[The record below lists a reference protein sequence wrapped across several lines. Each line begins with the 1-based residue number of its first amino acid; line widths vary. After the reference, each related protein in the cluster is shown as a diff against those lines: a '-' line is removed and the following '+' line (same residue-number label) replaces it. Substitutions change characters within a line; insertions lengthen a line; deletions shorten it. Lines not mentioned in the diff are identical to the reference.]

1 VFFLIVISMCRLF
14 LLEDG
19 AMMKRLLVIVVV
31 ALMAAPSFGQLA
43 GYWNFDE
50 GTGTTVADSSGKGN
64 PGVLQ
69 KNGGDLPVWIT
80 GHNGTG
86 GALRFN
92 TTTTSNADS
101 DWVFVDIN
109 NLDAAAHLGGAFTIS
124 MWVRSDQSDDWV
136 LRVPTGDWRR
146 LIYTNAYD
154 IELAL
159 NPDTETSDD
168 YDGWDYFNSDLTS
181 AWYQIPFPNY
191 WEDSGQNYTGLWY
204 HLAVTYDG
212 NYLKKY
218 VNGYLVFAVGAP
230 TSPLATATSKLYI
243 AAMGLPNEPN
253 GSGYFAGDLD
263 DVAIWAGSYLPASE
277 IVKLANGDATPLT
290 VADHAPEA
298 PLPPVNYTLE
308 SDMSWN
314 QGGWRTLWSPAF
326 QWDISL
332 SSNTAKTV
340 WMAEAWW
347 WSGSVL
353 TPGARTAVW
362 DWMKWWP
369 EILDDNTIYVPDTY
383 PDMNV
388 ATHGMEWVSSS
399 WSGRDPTIAV
409 FAAYITPGIAIC
421 ENSWGFT
428 PYDPSPTRSWAHED
442 KPYFKS
448 YARVA
453 GVHAQGAKFR
463 VRVYT
468 YGHALAFWE
477 PLVDPNV
484 LTLIGELEMPL
495 SGVDYQWQEFKFL
508 LPKQGNEGGSTK
520 PKLVPQHWFEAS
532 VVGGDANTM
541 LYIDEFSPI
550 SDQYAT
556 YFYDVNNKIIGW
568 RGYLDGDLNKDSFV
582 DYGDLELLA
591 NEWVDNNSLDPRSG
605 GLLTNGDFSADA
617 AAVGTADDA
626 NKVMNPTGWS
636 FSGTGNYG
644 LWRTAKR
651 GGLNYT
657 NWTEAGTIVPI
668 GGDISAFTTDMY
680 PGDPCGVLSQ
690 TASATAVSGQTYY
703 AMGYVMTWF
712 PGNDG
717 PWYGWKDTATM
728 TISIDNVVKA
738 TFTRKL
744 SMNKWRALYGT
755 YTAVLA
761 DAGKPIKISFSYDND
776 YVAYYAQAGN
786 MYVGYAY
793 LGTTIPNEWPEK
805 RQNLLTNGGFE
816 DLSVIQSA
824 VPSLYTSL
832 TTSDN
837 AGAWFVTGTP
847 AVIPGWIYEVPSP
860 YDMNN
865 KGGIWSSAFYGPP
878 IPTPGL
884 NDIAVYVNNDFVLGQ
899 VVGALTSDT
908 TYYLDAACGLSSGTY
923 LLPNG
928 DGNEVNWP
936 SPAPKIRV
944 ELWRIPGGIT
954 DGTVIYNAISGG
966 DPDYVKVAEANVPAT
981 GDILGSNSG
990 RGTPSS
996 NWQVI
1001 GTSYTA
1007 TSSDTSMYVRI
1018 RGTGGASYRPEYAF
1032 SDVYLSTEK
1041 RQIPGG
1047 SQSANISSGVQYD
1060 VLGPYNTY
1068 HASLMDL
1075 YAADF
1080 NGDGIVNF
1088 EDFAIMAAEWLEPVF
1103 MDITGYI
1110 PPQP

>member
-1 VFFLIVISMCRLF
+1 
-14 LLEDG
+14 
-19 AMMKRLLVIVVV
+19 MMKRLLVIVVV

-50 GTGTTVADSSGKGN
+50 GAGTTVADSSGKGN

-69 KNGGDLPVWIT
+69 ANGSGNLPVWIT
-80 GHNGTG
+80 GHDGTG
-86 GALRFN
+86 KALQFN
-92 TTTTSNADS
+92 ATTTSSANS
-101 DWVFVDIN
+101 NRVYVDIDTS
-109 NLDAAAHLGGAFTIS
+109 DAVASLGGAFTIS
-124 MWVRSDQSDDWV
+124 MWVRSDEIEDWV
-136 LRVPTGDWRR
+136 LRVLTNNRR
-146 LIYTNAYD
+146 ELVYTNAYSVL
-154 IELAL
+154 LAADP
-159 NPDTETSDD
+159 NYSPPTNIFA
-168 YDGWDYFNSDLTS
+168 WDYFCSDINTPWGGS
-181 AWYQIPFPNY
+181 SGFGFPQGR
-191 WEDSGQNYTGLWY
+191 EDSGQNYAGFWY
-204 HLAVTYDG
+204 HLAITYDG

-218 VNGYLVFAVGAP
+218 VNGYLIFVMAAP
-230 TSPLATATSKLYI
+230 TGALPTATSDLYI
-243 AAMGLPNEPN
+243 AAKSD
-253 GSGYFAGDLD
+253 GSGYFSGDLD

-298 PLPPVNYTLE
+298 PLPPVNYTLK

-314 QGGWRTLWSPAF
+314 QGGWRALYSPAF

-340 WMAEAWW
+340 WMASAWW
-347 WSGSVL
+347 WSGSVC
-353 TPGARTAVW
+353 TPGTRVPVW
-362 DWMKWWP
+362 DWSKWYP
-369 EILDDNTIYVPDTY
+369 EILNDATIYVPDTY

-388 ATHGMEWVSSS
+388 ATHGMEWISSS
-399 WSGRDPTIAV
+399 WSGRDPTIAA

-421 ENSWGFT
+421 QNNWGFQ
-428 PYDPSPTRSWAHED
+428 PYDPSPTRATGWED
-442 KPYFKS
+442 KPYWKT

-453 GVHAQGAKFR
+453 GVHAQGCKFR

-468 YGHALAFWE
+468 YPTPTGDSGVWV
-477 PLVDPNV
+477 PLTDPSV

-508 LPKQGNEGGSTK
+508 LPKAPTIGGSTGGNWHK
-520 PKLVPQHWFEAS
+520 THHWFEAS
-532 VVGGDANTM
+532 IVGGDANTV

-556 YFYDVNNKIIGW
+556 YIYDVSNKIIGTT
-568 RGYLDGDLNKDSFV
+568 GYLNGDLNKDSFV
-582 DYGDLELLA
+582 DYGDLEMLA
-591 NEWVDNNSLDPRSG
+591 DEWVESNNLDPRSG

-617 AAVGTADDA
+617 GAVGMADDA
-626 NKVMNPTGWS
+626 NKVMTPTGWS

-651 GGLNYT
+651 GGLNYA

-668 GGDISAFTTDMY
+668 GGDVSAFTTDMY

-703 AMGYVMTWF
+703 AMGYVMTWY
-712 PGNDG
+712 PGDTG

-738 TFTRKL
+738 TFTRRL

-755 YTAVLA
+755 YTAVSA
-761 DAGKPIKISFSYDND
+761 DAGKPIKISFSYDNTYTGGYPD
-776 YVAYYAQAGN
+776 AGN
-786 MYVGYAY
+786 MYIGYAY
-793 LGTTIPNEWPEK
+793 LGTTVPNEWPEG

-816 DLSVIQSA
+816 DLSVIQSSIS
-824 VPSLYTSL
+824 SLYTSL

-847 AVIPGWIYEVPSP
+847 AVIPGWVYEVPSP

-899 VVGALTSDT
+899 VVGALTSGT

-923 LLPNG
+923 LLATTDSNG
-928 DGNEVNWP
+928 VNWP
-936 SPAPKIRV
+936 SPAPNIRV
-944 ELWRIPGGIT
+944 ELWRIPAGIT
-954 DGTVIYNAISGG
+954 NGTDIYNAISGG
-966 DPDYVKVAEANVPAT
+966 NLNYVKVAEANVPAT
-981 GDILGSNSG
+981 GDILGSYSG

-996 NWQVI
+996 NWQII

-1018 RGTGGASYRPEYAF
+1018 RGSGGASYRPEYAF
-1032 SDVYLSTEK
+1032 SDVYLSTQK
-1041 RQIPGG
+1041 RKIPGG

-1068 HASLMDL
+1068 HAGLMDL
-1075 YAADF
+1075 YAADVS
-1080 NGDGIVNF
+1080 GDGIVNF

-1103 MDITGYI
+1103 TDITGYI
-1110 PPQP
+1110 PPQ

>member
-1 VFFLIVISMCRLF
+1 
-14 LLEDG
+14 
-19 AMMKRLLVIVVV
+19 MMKRLVVIVVV

-50 GTGTTVADSSGKGN
+50 GSGTTVADSSGKSN

-69 KNGGDLPVWIT
+69 TNGSDLPVWIT
-80 GHNGTG
+80 GHDGTG
-86 GALRFN
+86 KALRFN
-92 TTTTSNADS
+92 ATTTSSANS
-101 DWVFVDIN
+101 NYVFVDIN
-109 NLDAAAHLGGAFTIS
+109 TNDAVAHLGGAFTIS
-124 MWVRSDQSDDWV
+124 MWVRSDQIEDWV
-136 LRVPTGDWRR
+136 LRVPTYNWRW

-154 IELAL
+154 FELAQDP
-159 NPDTETSDD
+159 NATNIAIHS
-168 YDGWDYFNSDLTS
+168 DYFSSDTNT
-181 AWYQIPFPNY
+181 AWYQIPFPGG
-191 WEDSGQNYTGLWY
+191 WEDWGQNYTGLWY

-218 VNGYLVFAVGAP
+218 VNGYLVYAVGAP
-230 TSPLATATSKLYI
+230 TSPLPTATSKLYI

-253 GSGYFAGDLD
+253 GSGYFSGDLD

-290 VADHAPEA
+290 VADHAPEP

-314 QGGWRTLWSPAF
+314 QGGWRAFYSPAF

-340 WMAEAWW
+340 WMASAWW
-347 WSGSVL
+347 WSGSVC
-353 TPGARTAVW
+353 TPGGRTSVW
-362 DWMKWWP
+362 DWSKWYP

-399 WSGRDPTIAV
+399 WSGRAPTIAV

-421 ENSWGFT
+421 QNNWGFQ
-428 PYDPSPTRSWAHED
+428 PYDPSPTRAIGWED
-442 KPYFKS
+442 KPYWKA

-453 GVHAQGAKFR
+453 GVHAQGCSFR
-463 VRVYT
+463 IRVYT
-468 YGHALAFWE
+468 YPTPNATSTSNSGVFV
-477 PLVDPNV
+477 PLTDPNV
-484 LTLIGELEMPL
+484 LTLIDDLELPL

-508 LPKQGNEGGSTK
+508 LPKAPTIGGSTGGNWYK
-520 PKLVPQHWFEAS
+520 THHWFEAS
-532 VVGGDANTM
+532 IVGGDANTV

-556 YFYDVNNKIIGW
+556 YIYDLNNKIIGTT
-568 RGYLDGDLNKDSFV
+568 GYLDGDLNKDSFV
-582 DYGDLELLA
+582 DYKDLELLA
-591 NEWVDNNSLDPRSG
+591 DEWVESNNLDPRSG

-626 NKVMNPTGWS
+626 NKVMTPTGWS

-651 GGLNYT
+651 GGLNYA

-668 GGDISAFTTDMY
+668 GGDISAFMTDMSS
-680 PGDPCGVLSQ
+680 GDPNGVLSQ

-703 AMGYVMTWF
+703 AMGYVMTWY
-712 PGNDG
+712 PGDNG

-738 TFTRKL
+738 TFTRRL

-755 YTAVLA
+755 YTAVSA
-761 DAGKPIKISFSYDND
+761 DAGKPIKISFSYDNTYVD
-776 YVAYYAQAGN
+776 YYSQAGN

-793 LGTTIPNEWPEK
+793 LGTTVPNEWPEK

-824 VPSLYTSL
+824 IPSLYTSL

-847 AVIPGWIYEVPSP
+847 AAIPGWVYEVPSP

-865 KGGIWSSAFYGPP
+865 KGGIWASAFYGPP

-884 NDIAVYVNNDFVLGQ
+884 NDVAVYVNNDFVLGQ
-899 VVGALTSDT
+899 VVGALNSGT

-923 LLPNG
+923 LLDVT
-928 DGNEVNWP
+928 DGNGANWP
-936 SPAPKIRV
+936 NPAPKIRV
-944 ELWRIPGGIT
+944 ELWRIPAGVTNGT
-954 DGTVIYNAISGG
+954 DIYNAISGG
-966 DPDYVKVAEANVPAT
+966 NLSYVKVAEANVPAT
-981 GDILGSNSG
+981 GDILGSYSG

-996 NWQVI
+996 NWQII

-1032 SDVYLSTEK
+1032 SDVYLSTQK

-1068 HASLMDL
+1068 HAALMDL
-1075 YAADF
+1075 YAADAD
-1080 NGDGIVNF
+1080 GSGIVNF
-1088 EDFAIMAAEWLEPVF
+1088 NDFAIMADDWLKLAF
-1103 MDITGYI
+1103 TDITGYI
-1110 PPQP
+1110 PPQ